1 MSPEIALS
9 DPFHEILRDQ
19 YFQKKLVLVAVD
31 ELHIVDQW
39 GTFRKPYSQLAV
51 LRDCIDR
58 RVPWFGAS
66 ATLDPAMLKW
76 VKELVGFTPNVKV
89 IQTSVDCPDIKLI
102 L

>member
-1 MSPEIALS
+1 M
-9 DPFHEILRDQ
+9 
-19 YFQKKLVLVAVD
+19 AVD

-51 LRDCIDR
+51 LQDPIDH